1 MVKNL
6 LTGAGD
12 TRDMGLIPGLGR
24 SLGVAVATLSSVSC
38 LEHYMGGKTWLST
51 VYWFTDLD
59 MVLPT

>member
-1 MVKNL
+1 MVKNP

-24 SLGVAVATLSSVSC
+24 SLGVAVATHSSVSC

>member
-24 SLGVAVATLSSVSC
+24 SLGVAVATHSSVSC